1 MWEASAEGP
10 NVYCGEGLWLLMML
24 VDTSWLRAPVHLVF
38 KRPPPHMGCSLW
50 ALIGHRRWLCSQLLN
65 LSLS

>member
-38 KRPPPHMGCSLW
+38 KRPPPPHGVLPVGIDRS
-50 ALIGHRRWLCSQLLN
+50 
-65 LSLS
+65 